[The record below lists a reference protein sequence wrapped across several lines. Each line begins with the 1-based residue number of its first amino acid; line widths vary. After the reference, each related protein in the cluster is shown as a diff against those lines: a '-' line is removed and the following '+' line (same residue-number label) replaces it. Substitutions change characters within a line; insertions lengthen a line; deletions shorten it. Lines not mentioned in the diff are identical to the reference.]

1 MHGGNNDYK
10 KFSFLHVG
18 SFFRRGKRLNGE
30 DKIHKGREGGHLG
43 RHLRKDSGHL
53 EDFGHLKKDF
63 GHLRK
68 DVGHLETGRKGRG
81 RCGSCDNI
89 RVKPRKQ
96 FIDCIVD

>member
-10 KFSFLHVG
+10 RFSFLHVG

-30 DKIHKGREGGHLG
+30 DKIDEGREGGHLG
-43 RHLRKDSGHL
+43 GHLRKDIGHL
-53 EDFGHLKKDF
+53 ERGVET
-63 GHLRK
+63 GRK

-81 RCGSCDNI
+81 RCHSCDNI

>member
-10 KFSFLHVG
+10 RFSFLHVG

-30 DKIHKGREGGHLG
+30 NKIDGERESGHLGGHLAG
-43 RHLRKDSGHL
+43 GVD
-53 EDFGHLKKDF
+53 
-63 GHLRK
+63 
-68 DVGHLETGRKGRG
+68 GRKGRG
-81 RCGSCDNI
+81 RCRSCDNI